1 MEAAFFDLDRTVIS
15 RSSSFALSRP
25 MFRAGMLSRGQLL
38 RGAYA
43 QLVFVLLGAD
53 ERRMERAKNA
63 VLKMTHGWEQGQVEE
78 LVREVVVDL
87 IDPFVYQEAL
97 DLMAEHRAAGRAV
110 YVVSTAPDEVVRPI
124 AEHFGADGVVATR
137 PEIVDGRYTGRLSF
151 YCYGRSKGDAL
162 TELATLES
170 IDLAE
175 SYAYT
180 DSATDLPMLEAV
192 GHPCAVNPSRE
203 LRKEAEARGWR
214 VLDFGRPVR
223 LVPKPAKPSPKVSAA
238 AASGLAALAVVVAL
252 WLYLRARCGP
262 RGADLT
268 ERVPPPEEPSRRP
281 RCRIWRK
288 GAVPTRGLPRKAC
301 SGAGGPSA
309 ASGAGAKS
317 AW

>member
-1 MEAAFFDLDRTVIS
+1 MESTEAAFFDLDRTVIS

-78 LVREVVVDL
+78 LVREVVIDL

-110 YVVSTAPDEVVRPI
+110 YMVSTAPDEVVCPI

-137 PEIVDGRYTGRLSF
+137 PEIVDGRYTGRLAF
-151 YCYGRSKGDAL
+151 YCYGRSKADAL
-162 TELATLES
+162 RELAALGG
-170 IDLAE
+170 IDLAG

-203 LRKEAEARGWR
+203 LRKEAEARGWA

-223 LVPKPAKPSPKVSAA
+223 LVPKSAKPSPKVSAA
-238 AASGLAALAVVVAL
+238 AGLAALTAVVAL
-252 WLYLRARCGP
+252 WLYLRARP
-262 RGADLT
+262 RQRGADRGTGLSPR
-268 ERVPPPEEPSRRP
+268 EAPETRP
-281 RCRIWRK
+281 
-288 GAVPTRGLPRKAC
+288 V
-301 SGAGGPSA
+301 
-309 ASGAGAKS
+309 
-317 AW
+317 